1 MQSHDNPQF
10 RRISSLIYR
19 KNKKYQESIELSKRD
34 KSYRDA
40 IESAQE
46 SNSRDIV
53 EELLR
58 FFAEQREKEYFTVC
72 LFTCYEFIRPEVV
85 TELSWRFGLHE
96 FAMPFFI
103 QLTRDLTYKVEVVQK
118 KNEDREKKEAEKT
131 EKEANQSLNPMFDD
145 PMLSGVGSQFPM
157 IMSGVPDMNM
167 GGLNGMGMQGLN
179 AGGMG
184 MPNLNQNMPGGMSGM
199 GNNMGGAGGM
209 NNMF

>member
-1 MQSHDNPQF
+1 MG
-10 RRISSLIYR
+10 
-19 KNKKYQESIELSKRD
+19 
-34 KSYRDA
+34 
-40 IESAQE
+40 
-46 SNSRDIV
+46 
-53 EELLR
+53 
-58 FFAEQREKEYFTVC
+58 
-72 LFTCYEFIRPEVV
+72 VV

-167 GGLNGMGMQGLN
+167 GGLSGMGMQGLN
-179 AGGMG
+179 NDMS
-184 MPNLNQNMPGGMSGM
+184 GGMSGM
-199 GNNMGGAGGM
+199 GNNMGGSGGM